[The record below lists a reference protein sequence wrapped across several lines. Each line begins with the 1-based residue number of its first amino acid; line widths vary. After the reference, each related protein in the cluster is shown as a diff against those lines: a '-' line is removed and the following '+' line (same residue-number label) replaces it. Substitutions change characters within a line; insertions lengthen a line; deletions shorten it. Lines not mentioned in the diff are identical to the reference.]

1 MVSSNQNCKKGDL
14 PVSLPPTV
22 PRSSMDR
29 DFIFDD
35 YKTVIENTAKLS
47 DRRQTINDI
56 FVGLNSLFLTALGFL
71 FVSLQLTSWWP
82 TIVFAFVSAATTVI
96 NTTWMRINN
105 RYRELIRVRLAY
117 AQAREMQLQEQFQA
131 PTVRVIIDPHK
142 KTKKDE
148 TMFGVLQWEER
159 TLYPPDDSP
168 HIKANFSQ
176 LEQQLIRF
184 FLVSYFVLTAI
195 VALLTYLIDY
205 LHLTAFII
213 KA

>member
-1 MVSSNQNCKKGDL
+1 M
-14 PVSLPPTV
+14 SLPPTV
-22 PRSSMDR
+22 PRSSADR

-82 TIVFAFVSAATTVI
+82 TVVFAFVTAATTVI
-96 NTTWMRINN
+96 NTTWLRINN

-117 AQAREMQLQEQFQA
+117 AQAREIQLQEQFQA

-142 KTKKDE
+142 KTEKDE

-159 TLYPPDDSP
+159 TLYPSDDSA
-168 HIKANFSQ
+168 HVNANFSR
-176 LEQQLIRF
+176 LEQQLIHF

-195 VALLTYLIDY
+195 VALLTYFIDY
-205 LHLTAFII
+205 LHLSAFVI